1 MLFIT
6 NEKTLK
12 SKILLPLLL
21 LLIPISLTAQ
31 VTLDADGPGNT
42 YELINSAFAPDGN
55 VVENPECAHPEFG
68 RHIAEVWDAELNQY
82 VFEFYIHVT
91 PDNDRCIK
99 FDRQRMEIKTYA
111 SSPDNLIGVAG
122 ERVEYR
128 WKFRLPVGFQPST
141 SFTHIHQIKAVGGDD
156 GNPIFTL
163 TPRKAS
169 PNRLELIHNN
179 TTKVKTIP
187 LSELEGVWVECH
199 EIITVGTN
207 GTYFLEISK
216 VSDGTVI
223 LNYENNQIMTMRPDN
238 DFIRPKW
245 GIYRSL
251 NAAADLRDE
260 AVRFAGFSI
269 EELSTGIAEAEYSVP
284 TETELHQ
291 NFPNP
296 FNPVTTI
303 SYSLSTGGYVRLEVF
318 DLTGRTIAVLVN
330 REQLS
335 GNYAVRFNGS
345 FLPSGVYFYRLISN
359 QYVKTRKFMLVK

>member
-1 MLFIT
+1 VKANIFI
-6 NEKTLK
+6 
-12 SKILLPLLL
+12 PLLV
-21 LLIPISLTAQ
+21 LIIPFGLAAQ
-31 VTLDADGPGNT
+31 VTLEADGPGDT
-42 YELINSAFAPDGN
+42 YELINSAFAPNGN

-68 RHIAEVWDAELNQY
+68 RHIAEVWDSDLNQY

-91 PDNDRCIK
+91 PDNDRCIN

-111 SSPDNLIGVAG
+111 SSPDNLIGTAG
-122 ERVEYR
+122 ERIEYR
-128 WKFRLPVGFQPST
+128 WKFRLPAGFQPST

-179 TTKVKTIP
+179 TTKVRTVP
-187 LSELEGVWVECH
+187 LALFEGTWVECH
-199 EIITVGTN
+199 EVITVGTT

-216 VSDGTVI
+216 VSDGTVL

-269 EELSTGIAEAEYSVP
+269 EELNTGLVASASAVP
-284 TETELHQ
+284 ASTELYQ
-291 NFPNP
+291 NYPNP
-296 FNPVTTI
+296 FNPTTTI
-303 SYSLSTGGYVRLEVF
+303 GYTLSTGGYVRLEVF
-318 DLTGRTIAVLVN
+318 DLTGRLVAGLVN
-330 REQLS
+330 QEQS
-335 GNYAVRFNGS
+335 GGNYRIIFNGS
-345 FLPSGVYFYRLISN
+345 SLPSGVYFYRLVSD
-359 QYVKTRKFMLVK
+359 QYTGTRKFILVK

>member
-1 MLFIT
+1 M
-6 NEKTLK
+6 
-12 SKILLPLLL
+12 
-21 LLIPISLTAQ
+21 TAQ
-31 VTLDADGPGNT
+31 VTLEADGPGNT
-42 YELINSAFAPDGN
+42 YELINSVLAPNGN

-68 RHIAEVWDAELNQY
+68 RHVAEIWDSELNQY

-122 ERVEYR
+122 ERVDYR
-128 WKFRLPVGFQPST
+128 WKFRLPVGFQPSS

-187 LSELEGVWVECH
+187 LAQLEGIWVECH
-199 EIITVGTN
+199 EVITVGTN
-207 GTYFLEISK
+207 GTYSLEIK
-216 VSDGTVI
+216 NVSDGTV
-223 LNYENNQIMTMRPDN
+223 LLSYENNQIMTMRPDN

-251 NAAADLRDE
+251 NVAADLRDE

-269 EELSTGIAEAEYSVP
+269 EELSTGIAEAETAMP
-284 TETELHQ
+284 DQTLLHQ
-291 NFPNP
+291 NYPNP

-303 SYSLSTGGYVRLEVF
+303 SYSLSGSGYVRLDVF
-318 DLTGRTIAVLVN
+318 DLTGRTVARLVDK
-330 REQLS
+330 EQVS
-335 GNYAVRFNGS
+335 GNYDISFDGS
-345 FLPSGVYFYRLISN
+345 LLPSGIYFYRLATG
-359 QYVKTRKFMLVK
+359 QYVDTKKFMLVK